1 MIIFNFRGKRKV
13 RPTHSIRHRCV
24 LVETEHLVLGQLIG
38 GRDSGLW
45 GSATTPSGMNIVSVG
60 PVASGASR
68 AAKGEHRFTAT

>member
-1 MIIFNFRGKRKV
+1 V
-13 RPTHSIRHRCV
+13 V
-24 LVETEHLVLGQLIG
+24 EHLVLGQLIG

-45 GSATTPSGMNIVSVG
+45 GSATTLSGMNIVSVG